1 MKKISIYILITLI
14 LIPVSSKAVDTYTL
28 LEPLPCI
35 AGATNCTSGST
46 TPTMDLQ
53 GYIGYV
59 FKFAI
64 AAAAFL
70 AVVMITY
77 GGFEYMLAESIT
89 NKSDARKK
97 FQNAAVGLL
106 MALASY
112 LILRTIDPRLVAI
125 NTTLPPVVVDLTGIQ
140 NYEKQQAADLSSLS
154 SDARTQADALVADNK
169 TKQARIDELNTK
181 AISDDLTDEE
191 ITELTTLEQQVKT
204 NNSAIATDVAGAK
217 GAENYRVIESTLAEE
232 SNYQQ
237 VRGVNPVYGG
247 DAGGIAGVDL
257 NDSNK
262 AIMNKSKQG
271 ISSAYEEEELNTNG
285 DYEGEQKLED
295 QKQFYLN
302 QVDEEYNFRKELYG
316 YNQNAVSLKTMK
328 TSVTNYQN
336 TLNDLNSPNPS
347 SDSGINI
354 IKNDPELKAA
364 YTSTLNTRIG
374 LLNAS
379 INKK

>member
-89 NKSDARKK
+89 
-97 FQNAAVGLL
+97 
-106 MALASY
+106 Y